1 MPIYTA
7 LQKQGNFLVLYEV
20 LLTCLYRNDNGKKSL
35 HDILLACPRKK
46 NYFDMQLQT
55 EAVEQ
60 ISFGI
65 SNVEQ
70 SNQKDEDIC
79 RIVGSD

>member
-46 NYFDMQLQT
+46 NYFDM
-55 EAVEQ
+55 
-60 ISFGI
+60 
-65 SNVEQ
+65 
-70 SNQKDEDIC
+70 
-79 RIVGSD
+79 